1 MYQAALLERAA
12 SSAADD
18 IPLSGPAPATEA
30 APAYLGL
37 DLIRFWAAG
46 LVVLY
51 HLCFYP
57 WTYDTA
63 PPAAEFRAQLAPLA
77 PFASAGWV
85 GVPIFFVLSGVVIAA
100 SATGRDWTDFV
111 RRRALRL
118 YPAAWIC
125 GSMTALVCLLTG
137 EPYMLVR
144 YFKSMALSPTGP
156 WVDEVFWTLGVEI
169 VFYAYVAAVLAWFG
183 SERLERA
190 GLALGAAG
198 TLYVSAVLADIAAG
212 GGVRAE
218 LSWLQEE
225 NGRLLLLSGGS
236 YFGLGMVLWAI
247 VSAGATR
254 ARLAAAAIFAAGGLL
269 AIGRPAEGA
278 LWLGAVAAIAA
289 SLRFHGPIR
298 KGLGRWSAQIRTI
311 GLATFPLYLLHN
323 EIGRA
328 AMRAMRDLGAWAA
341 LVSALALVLALSF
354 LVTIFLEP
362 RVKAALNRAL
372 PAARGAGLAGSRRFS
387 ARHPGLDPGSLNT
400 AG

>member
-1 MYQAALLERAA
+1 MYQAGLLERTA
-12 SSAADD
+12 SGGAVGIPEAD
-18 IPLSGPAPATEA
+18 PVPKGQAEPAF
-30 APAYLGL
+30 LGL
-37 DLIRFWAAG
+37 DLIRFCAAG
-46 LVVLY
+46 FVVLY

-63 PPAAEFRAQLAPLA
+63 APALEYREQLATLA

-100 SATGRDWTDFV
+100 SATGRDWVDFV

-125 GSMTALVCLLTG
+125 GSITAATCLLVG
-137 EPYMLVR
+137 EPHVLVR

-156 WVDEVFWTLGVEI
+156 WIDEVFWTLGVEI
-169 VFYAYVAAVLAWFG
+169 VFYAYVAAILARFG
-183 SERLERA
+183 SARLERA

-198 TLYVSAVLADIAAG
+198 TLYISAVLLDAAAG
-212 GGVRAE
+212 GGVRTE
-218 LSWLQEE
+218 LAWLGEG
-225 NGRLLLLSGGS
+225 NGRLLLLSSGC
-236 YFGLGMVLWAI
+236 YFGLGMAIWAI
-247 VSAGATR
+247 VSGGTTR
-254 ARLAAAAIFAAGGLL
+254 VRLVAAAAFTLAGLL
-269 AIGRPAEGA
+269 AVGRPVEGA

-298 KGLGRWSAQIRTI
+298 HRLGRWSGQIRVI

-341 LVSALALVLALSF
+341 LGIAVALVVALSF
-354 LVTIFLEP
+354 FVTIFLEP
-362 RVKAALNRAL
+362 RVRAALSRAL
-372 PAARGAGLAGSRRFS
+372 PSGPGPPAAQRFRF
-387 ARHPGLDPGSLNT
+387 AVT
-400 AG
+400 K